1 MATPVIT
8 PIAHF
13 INNCPDRDVYAFF
26 HKVIDVCCDKTHS
39 SKQNFV
45 SNHLNDP
52 IFVDKF
58 VSSVWP
64 TESVFQDVVLQFV
77 QLVYFLG
84 CQMNNVEK
92 SIENLSFEEKTKLI
106 LQECLKVRQKELF
119 KAIVFKTITLNV
131 PYLKTYNWQ
140 VKVVMSSD
148 RLQNVKVPILQLDL
162 VFESPNSKVN
172 NSVPFN
178 NKLSFELTKE
188 ELGTLVQ
195 TLEDAKQN
203 LVQALAI

>member
-13 INNCPDRDVYAFF
+13 INNCPDRDVYA
-26 HKVIDVCCDKTHS
+26 
-39 SKQNFV
+39 
-45 SNHLNDP
+45 
-52 IFVDKF
+52 
-58 VSSVWP
+58 
-64 TESVFQDVVLQFV
+64 
-77 QLVYFLG
+77 
-84 CQMNNVEK
+84 
-92 SIENLSFEEKTKLI
+92 FEEKTKLI

>member
-1 MATPVIT
+1 M
-8 PIAHF
+8 
-13 INNCPDRDVYAFF
+13 
-26 HKVIDVCCDKTHS
+26 
-39 SKQNFV
+39 
-45 SNHLNDP
+45 
-52 IFVDKF
+52 
-58 VSSVWP
+58 
-64 TESVFQDVVLQFV
+64 
-77 QLVYFLG
+77 
-84 CQMNNVEK
+84 
-92 SIENLSFEEKTKLI
+92 I

-131 PYLKTYNWQ
+131 PYLKTYDWQ

-162 VFESPNSKVN
+162 VLESPNSKVN

-178 NKLSFELTKE
+178 NKLSCELTKE